1 MWPRSPIESVSEDG
15 SVCLWDAD
23 CISAST
29 GGRWG
34 LAYLESRLNLEV
46 SLLVAARLMLTV
58 GLWLGFNLP
67 LPTLPLKA
75 SQISPPAWLFVP
87 VVLAEYTNA
96 FYDLLIQTDGGCRQK
111 CQHSKSFPY
120 ETPS

>member
-1 MWPRSPIESVSEDG
+1 
-15 SVCLWDAD
+15 
-23 CISAST
+23 
-29 GGRWG
+29 
-34 LAYLESRLNLEV
+34 
-46 SLLVAARLMLTV
+46 MLTV
-58 GLWLGFNLP
+58 GLWLEFNLP

-96 FYDLLIQTDGGCRQK
+96 FYDSVIQIDGGCRQK
-111 CQHSKSFPY
+111 CQHSKSFLY